1 MFFHH
6 RDFGNEQVVTELT
19 DLICD
24 GLYAYGMALPV
35 TCMQLFYE
43 GKTPTV
49 LFVHMG

>member
-6 RDFGNEQVVTELT
+6 QDFDNERGVTELT
-19 DLICD
+19 DLIWD
-24 GLYAYGMALPV
+24 GLYAYGMALLV

>member
-6 RDFGNEQVVTELT
+6 QDLDNERVVTKLT
-19 DLICD
+19 DLI
-24 GLYAYGMALPV
+24 GMALLV

>member
-1 MFFHH
+1 MSFHH
-6 RDFGNEQVVTELT
+6 QDFDHERVVPELT
-19 DLICD
+19 DLI
-24 GLYAYGMALPV
+24 GMALLV